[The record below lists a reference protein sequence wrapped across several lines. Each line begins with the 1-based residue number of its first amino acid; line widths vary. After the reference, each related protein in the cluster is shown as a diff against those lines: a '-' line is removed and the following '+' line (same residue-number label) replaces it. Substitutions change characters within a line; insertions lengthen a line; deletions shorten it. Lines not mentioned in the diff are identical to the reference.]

1 MLATAQRVTKT
12 MAASR
17 PKPSSTNGSPSP
29 LEAIPRGG
37 DAAKLAGLLQFEAEI
52 RRQATLPELQ
62 YLVANEARSILSYGQ
77 LFILRQ
83 ATIGESFKVKCASSL
98 ATVDRNAPLIHALEK
113 EISLLAEHNRLDEAR
128 SFAAGS
134 LREDEALT
142 DYPYRELHWQP
153 LLDRAGDVF
162 GGLLF
167 ARDETLRDGEKY
179 RAERLAETTAH
190 SWLAL
195 TANRPVRRLPIL
207 DTRKRRWIA
216 VAIVVALLFP
226 VRLTALAPA
235 EIVAQ
240 RPFIVAA
247 PFSGRIASIEVMPNA
262 PVKQGEVL
270 LRFDDV
276 RLANELE
283 LAEERLAVARS
294 RLERSTSSAFGGEDE
309 TSDMAIMQAEVEV
322 AQAEFDYASQLA
334 GQSAITAQRDGMALF
349 SDRRDWEGRAVNV
362 GDPIMQV
369 VDPEQVMIRVD
380 LPAAEQMTLAQG
392 GKVKMWL
399 DSQPLWA
406 IDAELESASYQA
418 RQTPEGT
425 LAFAL
430 TARITSGEARIGSRG
445 TAQVYGR
452 WVPLIYSLLR
462 RPISA
467 LRQFIGL

>member
-1 MLATAQRVTKT
+1 

-17 PKPSSTNGSPSP
+17 PEPSGKDVPPTL
-29 LEAIPRGG
+29 LEAVPRSG
-37 DAAKLAGLLQFEAEI
+37 DPAKLAALLQFEADI

-62 YLVANEARSILSYGQ
+62 YLVANEARTILPYGQ
-77 LFILRQ
+77 LFILRR
-83 ATIGESFKVKCASSL
+83 ANIGEGFKVKCISSI
-98 ATVDRNAPLIHALEK
+98 ATVDRNAPLIHAVEQ
-113 EISLLAEHNRLDEAR
+113 EISVLAKQHGLDEAR
-128 SFAAGS
+128 TFVAGS
-134 LREDEALT
+134 LREDEALS
-142 DYPYRELHWQP
+142 DYPHRELHWQP
-153 LLDRAGDVF
+153 LLDRSDDVF

-167 ARDETLRDGEKY
+167 AREEALRDGEKY
-179 RAERLAETTAH
+179 RAARIAETTAH

-195 TANRPVRRLPIL
+195 TANRPVRRLPAI
-207 DTRKRRWIA
+207 DTTKKRWI
-216 VAIVVALLFP
+216 VAAILVVLLFP

-235 EIVAQ
+235 EIVAE
-240 RPFIVAA
+240 RPYVVAA
-247 PFSGRIASIEVMPNA
+247 PISGRIASIEVTPNA

-283 LAEERLAVARS
+283 LAQERLEVAKS

-309 TSDMAIMQAEVEV
+309 TSDIAIMQAEVEV
-322 AQAEFDYASQLA
+322 AQAEFDYANQLA
-334 GQSAITAQRDGMALF
+334 GQSAITAERDGMALF
-349 SDRRDWEGRAVNV
+349 SDRRDWEGRAVTV
-362 GDPIMQV
+362 GDPIMQL
-369 VDPEQVMIRVD
+369 VDPDQVMIRVD
-380 LPAAEQMTLAQG
+380 LPAAEQMTLEQG

-406 IDAELESASYQA
+406 IDAELETASYQA
-418 RQTPEGT
+418 RQTPEGI

-467 LRQFIGL
+467 LRQFVGL

>member
-1 MLATAQRVTKT
+1 

-17 PKPSSTNGSPSP
+17 PEPNDAGRATTQ
-29 LEAIPRGG
+29 LEAVPRSG
-37 DAAKLAGLLQFEAEI
+37 DPARLAALLQFESDI
-52 RRQATLPELQ
+52 RRQASLPELQ
-62 YLVANEARSILSYGQ
+62 YLVANETRSILPYGQ

-83 ATIGESFKVKCASSL
+83 ATIGEGFKIKCASSI
-98 ATVDRNAPLIHALEK
+98 ATVDRNAPLIHALEQ
-113 EISLLAEHNRLDEAR
+113 EVTVLADQYGLAEAR

-134 LREDEALT
+134 LREDEALSA
-142 DYPYRELHWQP
+142 YPYRQLHWQP
-153 LLDRAGDVF
+153 LLDRAGEVF

-167 ARDETLRDGEKY
+167 ARDESLREGEKY
-179 RAERLAETTAH
+179 RAARIAETTAH

-195 TANRPVRRLPIL
+195 TANRPVRRLPAL
-207 DTRKRRWIA
+207 DTTKKRWLAAA
-216 VAIVVALLFP
+216 VLVILLFP

-235 EIVAQ
+235 EIVAE
-240 RPFIVAA
+240 RPYVVAA
-247 PFSGRIASIEVMPNA
+247 PFSGRIASIEVTPNA

-283 LAEERLAVARS
+283 LAQERLAVAKS

-334 GQSAITAQRDGMALF
+334 GQSSIRAERDGMALF
-349 SDRRDWEGRAVNV
+349 SDRRDWEGRAVDV

-369 VDPEQVMIRVD
+369 VDPSKVMIRVD
-380 LPAAEQMTLAQG
+380 LPAAEQMTLVQG
-392 GKVKMWL
+392 GKIKMWL
-399 DSQPLWA
+399 DSQPFWA
-406 IDAELESASYQA
+406 IDAELETASYQA
-418 RQTPEGT
+418 RQTPEGV

-430 TARITSGEARIGSRG
+430 TARVTSGEARIGSRG

>member
-1 MLATAQRVTKT
+1 MAKA

-17 PKPSSTNGSPSP
+17 PEPSVTGTAATP
-29 LEAIPRGG
+29 LEAVPRGG
-37 DAAKLAGLLQFEAEI
+37 DPAKLAALLQFEAEI
-52 RRQATLPELQ
+52 RRQASLPELQ
-62 YLVANEARSILSYGQ
+62 YLVANETRSILPYGQ

-83 ATIGESFKVKCASSL
+83 ATIGEGFKVKCASSL
-98 ATVDRNAPLIHALEK
+98 ATVDRNAPLIHALEQ
-113 EISLLAEHNRLDEAR
+113 EISMLAEQYGLGEAR
-128 SFAAGS
+128 GFTAGS
-134 LREDEALT
+134 LRDDEALT
-142 DYPYRELHWQP
+142 EYPYHELHWQP
-153 LLDRAGDVF
+153 LLDRAGNVF
-162 GGLLF
+162 GGLLI
-167 ARDETLRDGEKY
+167 ARDDTLRDGEKY
-179 RAERLAETTAH
+179 RIERIAETTGH

-195 TANRPVRRLPIL
+195 TANRPVRRLPAL
-207 DTRKRRWIA
+207 DTTKKRWIA
-216 VAIVVALLFP
+216 GAIVVVLLFP

-235 EIVAQ
+235 EIVAE
-240 RPFIVAA
+240 RPYVVAA
-247 PFSGRIASIEVMPNA
+247 PFSGRIAAIEVSPNA

-283 LAEERLAVARS
+283 LAQERLAVAKS
-294 RLERSTSSAFGGEDE
+294 RLDRSTSSAFGGEDE

-322 AQAEFDYASQLA
+322 AQAEFDYARQLA

-369 VDPEQVMIRVD
+369 VNPDQVMIRVD

-406 IDAELESASYQA
+406 IDAELETASYQA

-430 TARITSGEARIGSRG
+430 TARITSGDARIGSRG